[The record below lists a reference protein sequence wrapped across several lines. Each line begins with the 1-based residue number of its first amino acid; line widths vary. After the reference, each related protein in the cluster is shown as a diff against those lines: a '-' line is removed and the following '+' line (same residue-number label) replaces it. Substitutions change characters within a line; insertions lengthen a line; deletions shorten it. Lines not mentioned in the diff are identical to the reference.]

1 MENLFE
7 IINVSE
13 GKEIRLL
20 FGIRVKIAG
29 YESICPV
36 SEIYKSP
43 EELSEALERLTAE
56 LDRLSSKAR
65 SIFKGE
71 QDTHDQALSP
81 EMPPDEIWKVLSE
94 TTDEYRFIDLFNQLD
109 REKRKEVAE
118 YVLSQCNVFTGRG
131 AGFSSRYNSETALLE
146 DE

>member
-13 GKEIRLL
+13 GNEIRLL
-20 FGIRVKIAG
+20 LGIRLKIAG

-36 SEIYKSP
+36 SKICKSP
-43 EELSEALERLTAE
+43 EELSKTLEQLKTNLERLHSEA
-56 LDRLSSKAR
+56 L

-71 QDTHDQALSP
+71 KGTHEQTLSSDL
-81 EMPPDEIWKVLSE
+81 PPDEIWRVLSD
-94 TTDEYRFIDLFNQLD
+94 TVDDGRFFDLFNQLD
-109 REKRKEVAE
+109 EGKRKEVAE

-131 AGFSSRYNSETALLE
+131 AVFSSRYNNETALLE